1 MKYTNRLFK
10 GALAMVLA
18 ILPGLLQAQ
27 KAGDVISGVIE
38 DTEGPMMMVNVT
50 ERDAA
55 DRIVAHAI
63 TDMEGNFS
71 FRLVNPNDRLQVTYV
86 GYETVD
92 IPINRTYFPGDIGS
106 SHSSA

>member
-1 MKYTNRLFK
+1 MKYRNRLLRAAA
-10 GALAMVLA
+10 ALSLA
-18 ILPGLLQAQ
+18 TLPSLLFAQ

-38 DTEGPMMMVNVT
+38 DKEGPMMMVNVT

-63 TDMEGNFS
+63 TDINGEFS
-71 FRLVNPNDRLQVTYV
+71 FRLVSPKNRIQITYV

-92 IPINRTYFPGDIGS
+92 IPITKT
-106 SHSSA
+106 